1 MYWYRGGWISDCKSE
16 SRSRSRI
23 GVGIGV
29 GIDADGVVN
38 IFLDAV

>member
-1 MYWYRGGWISDCKSE
+1 MYWYRDGWKSDCKTE
-16 SRSRSRI
+16 SRSRSGI

>member
-1 MYWYRGGWISDCKSE
+1 MYWYRGGRISDCKSE